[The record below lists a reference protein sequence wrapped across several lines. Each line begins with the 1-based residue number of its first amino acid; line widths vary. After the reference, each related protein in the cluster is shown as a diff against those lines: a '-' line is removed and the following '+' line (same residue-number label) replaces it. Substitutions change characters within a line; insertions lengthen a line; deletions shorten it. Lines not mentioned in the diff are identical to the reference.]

1 MLGIELLHQL
11 TRVEWG
17 NGSWRIIYLFY
28 LFIYLFIFYVI
39 IAEFAH
45 YIFYP
50 FMFRVLFLE
59 LAVAIEKY
67 FLESFTIVTLLIR
80 FD

>member
-11 TRVEWG
+11 ARVEWG
-17 NGSWRIIYLFY
+17 NDPWRI
-28 LFIYLFIFYVI
+28 IYLFIFYVMI
-39 IAEFAH
+39 DEFAH

-59 LAVAIEKY
+59 PVVAIEKS

>member
-17 NGSWRIIYLFY
+17 NGSWRII

-39 IAEFAH
+39 IDEFAH

>member
-17 NGSWRIIYLFY
+17 NGPWRT
-28 LFIYLFIFYVI
+28 IYLFIFYVI
-39 IAEFAH
+39 IDEFAH

>member
-1 MLGIELLHQL
+1 MAPRE
-11 TRVEWG
+11 
-17 NGSWRIIYLFY
+17 
-28 LFIYLFIFYVI
+28 LFILFYLFIFYVI
-39 IAEFAH
+39 IDEFAH

-59 LAVAIEKY
+59 PVVAIEKS